1 MGLLMTSS
9 PSGGSRLAPL
19 KKLNGRH
26 RRAAMLMVQGRS
38 LLEISR
44 ELGYGP
50 GYWARLRNQSPLFQ
64 ECVEAYRGQAEQAF
78 ANTLDDFYKTQLIA
92 ARERRQQKALKR
104 QRRMSRTRS
113 LIRDVDLALRPRNAA
128 IRSPALSQPVVSTP
142 SAKTAPRAAVSLQSM
157 DAAGATAEAENAQT
171 SSFAKPAP
179 PRPIPATGGQ
189 VGDLPRRGVS
199 FQDSRGLSGR
209 R

>member
-1 MGLLMTSS
+1 MTSS

-113 LIRDVDLALRPRNAA
+113 LIRDVDHALRPLNAA
-128 IRSPALSQPVVSTP
+128 IRSPALSHPVVSVTP
-142 SAKTAPRAAVSLQSM
+142 SAKTAPRAAVSLQM
-157 DAAGATAEAENAQT
+157 DAAGATAEAESAQT
-171 SSFAKPAP
+171 GSFRKPAP
-179 PRPIPATGGQ
+179 PRPVPAAGGQ

>member
-1 MGLLMTSS
+1 
-9 PSGGSRLAPL
+9 
-19 KKLNGRH
+19 
-26 RRAAMLMVQGRS
+26 MLMVQGRS

-78 ANTLDDFYKTQLIA
+78 ANTLDDFYKTQLDA
-92 ARERRQQKALKR
+92 ARERREQKALKR

-128 IRSPALSQPVVSTP
+128 IRSPALSQPVVSVTP

>member
-1 MGLLMTSS
+1 MTSS

-78 ANTLDDFYKTQLIA
+78 ANTLDDFYKTQLDA
-92 ARERRQQKALKR
+92 ARERREQKALKR

-113 LIRDVDLALRPRNAA
+113 LIRDVDHALRPLNAA
-128 IRSPALSQPVVSTP
+128 IRSPALSHPVVSVTP
-142 SAKTAPRAAVSLQSM
+142 SAETAPRAAVSLQM

-171 SSFAKPAP
+171 SSFRKPAP
-179 PRPIPATGGQ
+179 PRPVPAAGGQ

>member
-1 MGLLMTSS
+1 MTSS

-78 ANTLDDFYKTQLIA
+78 ANTLDALYKGQLDA
-92 ARERRQQKALKR
+92 AEKRREQKALKR

-128 IRSPALSQPVVSTP
+128 IRSPALSQPVVSVTP

>member
-1 MGLLMTSS
+1 MTSS

-78 ANTLDDFYKTQLIA
+78 ANTLDALYKGQLDA
-92 ARERRQQKALKR
+92 AEKRREQKALKR

-142 SAKTAPRAAVSLQSM
+142 SAKTAPRAAVSLQM
-157 DAAGATAEAENAQT
+157 DAAGATAEAESAQT
-171 SSFAKPAP
+171 GSFRKPAP
-179 PRPIPATGGQ
+179 PRPVPAAGGQ

>member
-1 MGLLMTSS
+1 
-9 PSGGSRLAPL
+9 
-19 KKLNGRH
+19 
-26 RRAAMLMVQGRS
+26 MLMVQGRS

-113 LIRDVDLALRPRNAA
+113 LIRDVDHALRPLNAA